1 MKKAHRQE
9 AQMGRG
15 IRLIRNTKT
24 GKVSYRVQ
32 MMIGG
37 NRAQKMVDTHEAAVA
52 LRNEWIKAGTPIAGS
67 KDVKA
72 PASQE
77 ADDGPAHTVEDALRW
92 YLTDLAQ
99 REASK
104 ATIYQI
110 QRYLTRWPADP
121 IAGPFLRMPLAELD
135 GHAVMEYLHG
145 REEVSRTA
153 TGGTYKRASILREYR
168 ILHTAIKP
176 FRRDLDWPNL
186 RGKRGWTEGR
196 VLPREPLSPEQKKR
210 LLLALAEPYRTV
222 AQLNMLLNPRRG
234 SFAKMEQQHCHID
247 ATNPWLLL
255 PETKTHAEEV
265 VPLEAD
271 AIALIRAQMARHP
284 GNRWLFP
291 SPHKNF
297 TTSITGGHFSRMVR
311 QAAHA
316 IGRPDFH
323 FHCFRHQ
330 YGSEL
335 LERGFTV
342 EQIAKAGRWGN
353 AVRVY
358 LHQRDADARAMQRAL
373 SGHPMRPGGRRRT
386 SSAIG

>member
-1 MKKAHRQE
+1 MNKAHRKESQL
-9 AQMGRG
+9 GRG
-15 IRLIRNTKT
+15 IRSILNTKT
-24 GKVSYRVQ
+24 GRVGFRVQ
-32 MMIGG
+32 VMVNGR
-37 NRAQKMVDTHEAAVA
+37 RAQRIVDSYDAAVA
-52 LRNEWIKAGTPIAGS
+52 LRDQWLKEGTPVSGS
-67 KDVKA
+67 ATVAA

-77 ADDGPAHTVEDALRW
+77 SDDGPAHTVEDAVRW
-92 YLTDLAQ
+92 YLTDLAH
-99 REASK
+99 RERSA

-110 QRYLTRWPADP
+110 QRMLARWPHDP
-121 IAGPFLRMPLAELD
+121 IAGAFLQTPLTALD
-135 GHAVMEYLHG
+135 GHKVMDYLHD
-145 REEVSRTA
+145 REEESRTV
-153 TGGTYKRASILREYR
+153 TGGRYKRASILREYR

-210 LLLALAEPYRTV
+210 LLVALAEPYRTV

-255 PETKTHAEEV
+255 PETKTHAEEI
-265 VPLEAD
+265 VPLEAE
-271 AIALIRAQMARHP
+271 AITLIRAQMARHP

-291 SPHKNF
+291 SPHKKY
-297 TTSITGGHFSRMVR
+297 TTPITGGHFGRMVR

-335 LERGFTV
+335 LARGFTV

-358 LHQRDADARAMQRAL
+358 LHQRDADARDMQRAL
-373 SGHPMRPGGRRRT
+373 SAHPMRPGGRRRT